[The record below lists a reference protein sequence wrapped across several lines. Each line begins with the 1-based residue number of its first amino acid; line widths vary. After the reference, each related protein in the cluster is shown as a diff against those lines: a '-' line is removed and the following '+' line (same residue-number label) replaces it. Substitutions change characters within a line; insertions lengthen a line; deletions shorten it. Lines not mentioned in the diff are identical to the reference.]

1 MLEIVTGEIRKYFDI
16 VLKYFDI
23 VSKLFLLLNIS
34 SETIGSE
41 RVVVVVDNFTC
52 EISVLKL
59 PEAVWPPHGP
69 GSVIIPVLQF
79 YQETTRPTGAPN
91 SHQHTGGFYQFF
103 FQSRIREVG
112 KNSNYGQNTELP
124 SKNIIKMILTSNR
137 QYDL

>member
-59 PEAVWPPHGP
+59 PEAV
-69 GSVIIPVLQF
+69 
-79 YQETTRPTGAPN
+79 
-91 SHQHTGGFYQFF
+91 
-103 FQSRIREVG
+103 
-112 KNSNYGQNTELP
+112 
-124 SKNIIKMILTSNR
+124 
-137 QYDL
+137 